1 MDIRDRLLG
10 AAAQV
15 YAEAG
20 YRGATTRRIA
30 HEAGVSEITLFRQFG
45 SKEALMLEALTAASR
60 TAVLALPDVPADP
73 VRELTEWCRGRFE
86 TLFRIRSLLRKVM
99 SEVEEHPEI
108 IDCAKSYPRHPV
120 SFLEQYVR
128 RLQERGWAAVD
139 TNPKLAA
146 AMLVGAIFSE
156 AMVRDMIPEVYSYE
170 IDEALD
176 GYVRMFLRAIGC
188 EAGSVKAGEA

>member
-1 MDIRDRLLG
+1 MDIRERLLG

-60 TAVLALPDVPADP
+60 TAVLALPDVPVDP
-73 VRELTEWCRGRFE
+73 VHELTEWSRGRFE

-108 IDCAKSYPRHPV
+108 INCAKSYPRHPV

-128 RLQERGWAAVD
+128 RLQERGWATVD

-176 GYVRMFLRAIGC
+176 VYVRMFLRAIGC
-188 EAGSVKAGEA
+188 EAGSVEAGKP

>member
-1 MDIRDRLLG
+1 MEIRERLLG

-60 TAVLALPDVPADP
+60 TAVLALPDVPVDP
-73 VRELTEWCRGRFE
+73 VHELTEWSRGRFE

-108 IDCAKSYPRHPV
+108 INCAKSYPRHPV

-128 RLQERGWAAVD
+128 RLQERGWATVD

-176 GYVRMFLRAIGC
+176 VYVRMFLRAIGC
-188 EAGSVKAGEA
+188 EAGSVEAGKP

>member
-45 SKEALMLEALTAASR
+45 CKEALMLEALTAASR
-60 TAVLALPDVPADP
+60 TAVLALPEVPVDP
-73 VRELTEWCRGRFE
+73 VRELTDWSRGRFE

-128 RLQERGWAAVD
+128 RLQERGWATVD

-170 IDEALD
+170 IDEAVN

-188 EAGSVKAGEA
+188 EPGSVGAGEQ

>member
-1 MDIRDRLLG
+1 MDIRERLLG

-30 HEAGVSEITLFRQFG
+30 QQAGVSEITLFRQFG

-60 TAVLALPDVPADP
+60 TAVLALPDEPANP
-73 VRELTEWCRGRFE
+73 VRELTEWSRGRFE

-128 RLQERGWAAVD
+128 RLQARGWAAD
-139 TNPKLAA
+139 DINPKVAA
-146 AMLVGAIFSE
+146 AMLVGAIFTE
-156 AMVRDMIPEVYSYE
+156 AMVRDMIPEVYSYGIE
-170 IDEALD
+170 DALD
-176 GYVRMFLRAIGC
+176 GYVRMFLRAIGS
-188 EAGSVKAGEA
+188 EAGSVEARQP